1 MKLMKIHRAPEKKNG
16 ASAPDQAAIN
26 EETITIVVNSEHY
39 QIEIE
44 IY

>member
-1 MKLMKIHRAPEKKNG
+1 MDHHQKPEKKNG
-16 ASAPDQAAIN
+16 SAAASRAEDN
-26 EETITIVVNSEHY
+26 SETITIVVNSEHY